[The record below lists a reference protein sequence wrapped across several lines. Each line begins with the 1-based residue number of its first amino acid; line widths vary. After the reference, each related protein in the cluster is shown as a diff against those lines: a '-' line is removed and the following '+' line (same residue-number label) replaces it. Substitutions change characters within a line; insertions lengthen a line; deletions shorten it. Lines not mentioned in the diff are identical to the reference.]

1 MFGRMGWGFI
11 VAATMLVPA
20 LPVESVAKAEGAHP
34 AKKSRAQKKTTAR
47 AAKKKKSRF
56 PSRRR
61 SIFGGHG
68 TAPLAYF
75 VCRDSRDMAIIGK
88 TPEQAQ
94 QRCERS
100 HRELHEKAPCRCVGS
115 DAVAVYGPFTYP
127 KPKTER
133 WYSNAEYP
141 YEGTNREQYSR
152 DGYLPTP

>member
-1 MFGRMGWGFI
+1 MFGRIGWGLI

-20 LPVESVAKAEGAHP
+20 LPVERTANAAGAHH
-34 AKKSRAQKKTTAR
+34 AKKSRAHKKTAAR
-47 AAKKKKSRF
+47 GAKKQKTLF

-61 SIFGGHG
+61 SIFGGRG

-75 VCRDSRDMAIIGK
+75 VCSDSRDMAITGK
-88 TPEQAQ
+88 TPERAQ
-94 QRCERS
+94 QKCERS
-100 HRELHEKAPCRCVGS
+100 HREFHEKAPCRCTGS

-127 KPKTER
+127 KPKKER
-133 WYSNAEYP
+133 WFSNAEYP